1 MKTSRETRTGLQS
14 SSIQHPSIGQYNG
27 FTSSNKFSE
36 NGNLAIIDNYES
48 FELKK

>member
-1 MKTSRETRTGLQS
+1 MKTSRETSTGLQS
-14 SSIQHPSIGQYNG
+14 SLGQHPSIGQYHG
-27 FTSSNKFSE
+27 YTISNKLSD